1 MSNNN
6 SKPTFNA
13 VMLPPA
19 ALPKTQADGV
29 NWVKAVFAQLNT
41 PLPGKGSETALTM
54 VTNNKNHVTIVLTP
68 EFALNGH
75 PFPEGKS
82 LDFDAGVPLDRAVDN
97 AVRAETQHQ
106 LSALSLTVKGQV
118 IFAISSVVDTGR
130 VNKDNKKVGC
140 NRICVMSNKTPLE
153 VQCVYKL
160 RAADISGGLVPADG
174 WDLKQW
180 VISDGWS
187 EFADRTIS
195 NKRLGTEG
203 RLAECTY
210 LLKELQVGG
219 QPIAIAFGTCLDS
232 MLESYPGTNIVVFCG
247 GDTNEAKIQDSFR
260 QLPSDASSAMISHD
274 GYLINDTVQWTT
286 MERPAG
292 YRKWIGTD
300 PKTRTR
306 EDIPS
311 YAEVAVNTPEAKHRT
326 LVVTQSQNIPE
337 RPKIPQLDLHAMV
350 HNLSDPDH
358 NTLVDI
364 CQKQLSAVNQTAEPL
379 PASPMDILRL
389 YNDAKNRIGTKS
401 FTPIAAVED
410 ILKQSV
416 ISYPQ
421 KPIPEGPS
429 AWVPK
434 WCTLL

>member
-1 MSNNN
+1 
-6 SKPTFNA
+6 
-13 VMLPPA
+13 MLPPA
-19 ALPKTQADGV
+19 ALPETQADGV

-75 PFPEGKS
+75 PYPEGTN

-97 AVRAETQHQ
+97 AVRMETQHQ
-106 LSALSLTVKGQV
+106 LSTLSLTAKGQI

-130 VNKDNKKVGC
+130 VNKDNKKIG
-140 NRICVMSNKTPLE
+140 
-153 VQCVYKL
+153 
-160 RAADISGGLVPADG
+160 
-174 WDLKQW
+174 
-180 VISDGWS
+180 

-195 NKRLGTEG
+195 NKRIGTEG
-203 RLAECTY
+203 RLVECTY
-210 LLKELQVGG
+210 LLKDLQVGG
-219 QPIAIAFGTCLDS
+219 QPVAIALGTCLDS

-260 QLPSDASSAMISHD
+260 QLPSDASSAMIGHD
-274 GYLINDTVQWTT
+274 GYLMNDTMQWGD
-286 MERPAG
+286 MRSPAG
-292 YRKWIGTD
+292 YRKWSSTD

-306 EDIPS
+306 EDTPS

-326 LVVTQSQNIPE
+326 LVVTQPQNIPE

-350 HNLSDPDH
+350 HNLSVPDH

-364 CQKQLSAVNQTAEPL
+364 CQKQLSAVNQAVEPL

-389 YNDAKNRIGTKS
+389 YNDAKNHIGTKT

-410 ILKQSV
+410 MLRQSV
-416 ISYPQ
+416 TPYPQ
-421 KPIPEGPS
+421 KPIAEGPS
-429 AWVPK
+429 GWVPK